1 MPGGGSDR
9 QARTATSRF
18 ALRRSP
24 GLRYLYRRRG
34 QRRWGEA
41 AKRSSWKRQIAAR
54 KSVRRSP
61 CRLATAIS
69 SFRPRRATRENGVG
83 IPCLQEWCLSCR
95 EYREGVVNEYLR
107 AKAGACG
114 YEIVPDAIALAG
126 RSGGR
131 AKPRA
136 APSCHPP

>member
-1 MPGGGSDR
+1 M
-9 QARTATSRF
+9 
-18 ALRRSP
+18 
-24 GLRYLYRRRG
+24 
-34 QRRWGEA
+34 
-41 AKRSSWKRQIAAR
+41 AAR
-54 KSVRRSP
+54 KWVGRSA

-126 RSGGR
+126 RSGGP

-136 APSCHPP
+136 TPSCPCAPGQLPRAAHTRPHRRGTAPP